1 MIKSNKMKFIKWIFV
16 AASLFVLSSCS
27 GTKKSKEVKKI
38 TKVEQVRTTILK
50 KQNITRTINLSTILE
65 GYTTLNVFPSIQ
77 GHIEKIFVEVGDHV
91 KKGDDLVRMD
101 QTQYK
106 NALITYNNLVTE
118 MKRMEGL
125 KEGNAVSQQ
134 NYDNTKMSLDQA
146 KAQLDFLKQN
156 TYFEAPFSGVIS
168 AKNYENGELL
178 SGSPVVVLTKISEL
192 KALVN
197 VSEIYYT
204 GVKKGTKVNIISE
217 LYPDK
222 VFNAEVEIVYP
233 TIDPTSHTFT
243 VKLRI
248 PNQNMKLRP
257 GMYVRTKLLIGK
269 DNVLL
274 VPYLSVLKLTGSNNR
289 YIYIN
294 EGGKAKRIFVNLG
307 QRFDDNIEIIS
318 PELKEGMEVVTTGQ
332 SKLVEGVKLNIV
344 K

>member
-1 MIKSNKMKFIKWIFV
+1 MIKNNNMKFIKWIIV
-16 AASLFVLSSCS
+16 VGSLLVLSSCS
-27 GTKKSKEVKKI
+27 GSNKKRDVQQIAKI
-38 TKVEQVRTTILK
+38 EQVKTTILE
-50 KQNITRTINLSTILE
+50 KQNITRTINLSSILE

-77 GHIEKIFVEVGDHV
+77 GHIEKIFVEVGDKV

-106 NALITYNNLVTE
+106 NAFITYNNLVIE
-118 MKRMEGL
+118 MKRMKGL

-156 TYFEAPFSGVIS
+156 TYFEAPFDGVIS

-217 LYPDK
+217 LYPNE

-233 TIDPTSHTFT
+233 TIDPSSHTFT

-248 PNQNMKLRP
+248 PNTKMKLRP

-294 EGGKAKRIFVNLG
+294 DGGKAKRVFVELG

-318 PELKEGMEVVTTGQ
+318 PNVKEGVEVVTTGQ
-332 SKLVEGVKLNIV
+332 SKLVEGVNLNIV